1 MICNK
6 FYLLWYIIVICVFV
20 KVQSS
25 DKNLEWGK
33 ECPRACTCKNTDF
46 IDLPIMKW
54 MYNGQQTE
62 LEPHTTNMQNEVI
75 QDNEEEQTAHHN
87 TQFIKTALCMFMN
100 VTNPKDF
107 LNYLPLDT
115 EALILFQTTDSDNI
129 TIEDDIKLPQL
140 ILFEIHGNN
149 NPTRIYI
156 TDSMFKYMDNIKY
169 LNIQSVSLDKLTLE
183 SNEPIP
189 IIDTNVYKKE
199 NSHAFNELSP
209 VLPAYLHKE
218 QNNNN
223 KKKKKNRLVFLKS
236 KDIDIVSYETFK
248 KTKKRTK
255 SNNLFLFS
263 KDLLFLRISN
273 CGLNDLSWN
282 LFNGLDSL
290 ETLILDNNVIESIPD
305 FSFYGAKGL
314 KILSLA
320 NNKIKNLQ
328 TTSLAGL
335 LDLNYLNLKNNAIT
349 VLSETTFPPLPQ
361 LKIADLSNN
370 PIEMVYPYTFE
381 VLNATKELAL
391 GTNDTQLHLHQNAF
405 IGLDSLEKLN
415 LFGVN
420 VTILERPFM
429 IGLPN
434 LVELKIKGFIQ
445 HIAFDAFAEIPNIK
459 RLIISN
465 CSIQSISMDTFYGV
479 YNLEHIDLSY
489 NQLRELPPGLFDQ
502 QLSLKELILNNNQLI
517 DIPDDIFKT
526 LSYLKLIR
534 LDMNSLHCTC
544 RMKLWDISL
553 MTKNT
558 KEINKHTCEW
568 KHSKKG
574 YSCTMKSKTT
584 YIYNKKLEPICSSP
598 TKLKGKTISYALRKY
613 LNCNSESY
621 SKLYMKKKY
630 KESQLYK
637 KVSEEDIKQN
647 TTTVKTN
654 FSDYISNNTTSIRNN
669 TIIVPNITM
678 RIIELTPKSITNNI
692 AYINT
697 EKSILLN
704 NGTYISK
711 SSLKNEI
718 SKMKKKY
725 KEKNTDSILEN

>member
-1 MICNK
+1 M
-6 FYLLWYIIVICVFV
+6 LQV
-20 KVQSS
+20 KSS
-25 DKNLEWGK
+25 DINLEWGK
-33 ECPRACTCKNTDF
+33 DCPRACTCKNTKF

-62 LEPHTTNMQNEVI
+62 LEPHTSNTLNEVI
-75 QDNEEEQTAHHN
+75 EDNEEESVAHHN
-87 TQFIKTALCMFMN
+87 TQFFKTALCMFMN

-140 ILFEIHGNN
+140 ISFEIHGNN

-199 NSHAFNELSP
+199 NSYTFNELSP
-209 VLPAYLHKE
+209 VLPKYLHKE
-218 QNNNN
+218 HNNNS
-223 KKKKKNRLVFLKS
+223 KKKKSRLVFLQS
-236 KDIDIVSYETFK
+236 KDIDIVPYETYK
-248 KTKKRTK
+248 KTKRRAK
-255 SNNLFLFS
+255 SNSLFLFN

-273 CGLNDLSWN
+273 CGLKDLSWD

-290 ETLILDNNVIESIPD
+290 ETLILDNNIIESIPD
-305 FSFYGAKGL
+305 FSFYGAREL
-314 KILSLA
+314 KSLSLA
-320 NNKIKNLQ
+320 NNKIKHLQ

-335 LDLNYLNLKNNAIT
+335 LDLNYLNLKNNSIT

-361 LKIADLSNN
+361 LKVADLSNN

-381 VLNATKELAL
+381 VLNATIELAL
-391 GTNDTQLHLHQNAF
+391 GTNNTQLYLNQNAF
-405 IGLDSLEKLN
+405 IGLDSLQKLN
-415 LFGVN
+415 LIGVN
-420 VTILERPFM
+420 VTILERLFM
-429 IGLPN
+429 IGLSS
-434 LVELKIKGFIQ
+434 LVELKIKGYVQ
-445 HIAFDAFAEIPNIK
+445 HIAYDAFAEIPNI
-459 RLIISN
+459 RHLTISN
-465 CSIQSISMDTFYGV
+465 CSIQSVSMDTFYGV

-489 NQLRELPPGLFDQ
+489 NQLQELPPGLFDQ

-517 DIPDDIFKT
+517 DLPDDIFKT
-526 LSYLKLIR
+526 LPNLKLIR

-558 KEINKHTCEW
+558 KEINKRICEW
-568 KHSKKG
+568 KHLKKG
-574 YSCTMKSKTT
+574 YTCTMKSTAA

-598 TKLKGKTISYALRKY
+598 TKLKGKTVSYALRKY

-621 SKLYMKKKY
+621 SKIYMKKKY
-630 KESQLYK
+630 KELTLYK
-637 KVSEEDIKQN
+637 KISEEDIKQN
-647 TTTVKTN
+647 TTTVKIN
-654 FSDYISNNTTSIRNN
+654 FSDYIFNNTTN
-669 TIIVPNITM
+669 TRYNTTITPNITLE
-678 RIIELTPKSITNNI
+678 IIESTTPKSITNSI
-692 AYINT
+692 LYINS
-697 EKSILLN
+697 ERSILLN

-718 SKMKKKY
+718 SKMKRKHKA
-725 KEKNTDSILEN
+725 KNTDSKLEND

>member
-1 MICNK
+1 M
-6 FYLLWYIIVICVFV
+6 
-20 KVQSS
+20 VQSS
-25 DKNLEWGK
+25 DINLEWGK
-33 ECPRACTCKNTDF
+33 DCPRACTCKKIDF

-54 MYNGQQTE
+54 MHNGQQTE
-62 LEPHTTNMQNEVI
+62 LEPYTSNTLNEVI
-75 QDNEEEQTAHHN
+75 EDNEEESVAHHN
-87 TQFIKTALCMFMN
+87 TQFFKTALCMFMN
-100 VTNPKDF
+100 VTNPKEF

-129 TIEDDIKLPQL
+129 IIEDDIKLPQL
-140 ILFEIHGNN
+140 ISFEIHGNN

-199 NSHAFNELSP
+199 NSYTFNELSP
-209 VLPAYLHKE
+209 VLSKYLHKE
-218 QNNNN
+218 HNNNS
-223 KKKKKNRLVFLKS
+223 KKKKNRLVFLQS
-236 KDIDIVSYETFK
+236 EDIDIVPYETYK
-248 KTKKRTK
+248 KTKRRAK
-255 SNNLFLFS
+255 SNSLFLFN

-273 CGLNDLSWN
+273 CGLKDLSWD

-290 ETLILDNNVIESIPD
+290 ETLILDNNIIESIPD
-305 FSFYGAKGL
+305 FSFYGAREL
-314 KILSLA
+314 KSLSLA
-320 NNKIKNLQ
+320 NNKIKHLQ

-335 LDLNYLNLKNNAIT
+335 LDLNYLNLKNNSIT

-361 LKIADLSNN
+361 LKVADLSNN

-381 VLNATKELAL
+381 VLNATIELAL
-391 GTNDTQLHLHQNAF
+391 GTNNTQLHLNQNAF
-405 IGLDSLEKLN
+405 IGLDSLQKLN
-415 LFGVN
+415 LIGVN
-420 VTILERPFM
+420 VTILERLFM
-429 IGLPN
+429 IGLPS
-434 LVELKIKGFIQ
+434 LIELKIKGYVQ
-445 HIAFDAFAEIPNIK
+445 HIAYDAFAEIPNI
-459 RLIISN
+459 RHLTISN
-465 CSIQSISMDTFYGV
+465 CSIQSVSMDTFYGV

-489 NQLRELPPGLFDQ
+489 NQLQGLPPGLFDQ

-517 DIPDDIFKT
+517 DLPDDIFKT
-526 LSYLKLIR
+526 LPNLKLMR

-558 KEINKHTCEW
+558 KEINKRICEW

-574 YSCTMKSKTT
+574 YTCTMKSTT
-584 YIYNKKLEPICSSP
+584 AYIYNKKLEPICSSP
-598 TKLKGKTISYALRKY
+598 TKLKGKIVSYALRKY

-621 SKLYMKKKY
+621 NKIYMKKEY
-630 KESQLYK
+630 KKLKLYK

-647 TTTVKTN
+647 TTTIKIN
-654 FSDYISNNTTSIRNN
+654 FSDYIYNNTTN
-669 TIIVPNITM
+669 TRYNTTITPNITLE
-678 RIIELTPKSITNNI
+678 IIESTPKSITNSILYVNS
-692 AYINT
+692 
-697 EKSILLN
+697 ERSILLN

-718 SKMKKKY
+718 SKMKRKHKA
-725 KEKNTDSILEN
+725 KNIDSKLEND